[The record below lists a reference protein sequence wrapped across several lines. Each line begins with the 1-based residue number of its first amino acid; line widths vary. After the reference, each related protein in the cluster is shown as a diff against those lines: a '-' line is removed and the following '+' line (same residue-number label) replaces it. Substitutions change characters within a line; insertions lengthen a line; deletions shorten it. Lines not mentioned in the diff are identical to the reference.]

1 MRLCALLNKQAY
13 NKHGPNLT
21 GSIRDFASGTHGL
34 LALKQFKGEVGG
46 CLSGNVRNQATVG
59 VYIKGG
65 EHGVL
70 GSIYKERE
78 EER

>member
-1 MRLCALLNKQAY
+1 
-13 NKHGPNLT
+13 
-21 GSIRDFASGTHGL
+21 
-34 LALKQFKGEVGG
+34 
-46 CLSGNVRNQATVG
+46 VG
-59 VYIKGG
+59 VYIRGG

>member
-1 MRLCALLNKQAY
+1 MNYL
-13 NKHGPNLT
+13 
-21 GSIRDFASGTHGL
+21 
-34 LALKQFKGEVGG
+34 FKRCQKSSYG
-46 CLSGNVRNQATVG
+46 G
-59 VYIKGG
+59 VYIRGG

>member
-1 MRLCALLNKQAY
+1 MAAKMIQRGETAQLC
-13 NKHGPNLT
+13 
-21 GSIRDFASGTHGL
+21 
-34 LALKQFKGEVGG
+34 
-46 CLSGNVRNQATVG
+46 VRNQATVG
-59 VYIKGG
+59 VYIRGD

>member
-1 MRLCALLNKQAY
+1 VGVEATQELYAAY
-13 NKHGPNLT
+13 LSLVKR
-21 GSIRDFASGTHGL
+21 RDEAT
-34 LALKQFKGEVGG
+34 
-46 CLSGNVRNQATVG
+46 VRNQATVG
-59 VYIKGG
+59 VFIKGG